1 MAALM
6 TIPTWPSELPRPSRA
21 GYQRQ
26 ALDPRLARSTETGP
40 PGYRR
45 RYSAVAETVELVVT
59 LTRLQRSVFDLFH
72 RDLGHGSL
80 PFWMPDPTTDGWP
93 MLTADGTPL
102 LTAEGTPMLLSAQWL
117 CLFGS
122 SQPIETVQG
131 VEFVKSF
138 SVVVMP

>member
-6 TIPTWPSELPRPSRA
+6 IPTWPTELPRPNRS

-45 RYSAVAETVELVVT
+45 RYSAVAETVNLVVQ
-59 LTRLQRSVFDLFH
+59 LTRVQRGIFDTFH

-93 MLTADGTPL
+93 LLTGDGVPL
-102 LTAEGTPMLLSAQWL
+102 LTGDGAPLLIAAQWL
-117 CLFGS
+117 CLWGS
-122 SQPIETVQG
+122 SMPTETIQG
-131 VEFVKSF
+131 VEFIKSF

>member
-6 TIPTWPSELPRPSRA
+6 IPTWPTELPRPNRS

-45 RYSAVAETVELVVT
+45 RYSAVAETVNLVVT
-59 LTRLQRSVFDLFH
+59 LTRVQRGIFDRFH
-72 RDLGHGSL
+72 ADLGHGSL

-93 MLTADGTPL
+93 LLTGDGVPL
-102 LTAEGTPMLLSAQWL
+102 LTGDGAPLLIAAQWL
-117 CLFGS
+117 CLWGS
-122 SQPIETVQG
+122 TMPTETISG
-131 VEFVKSF
+131 VEFIKSF